1 MLRKKIKHAL
11 KDNVLD
17 QYSQDLK
24 IVTKTKQLFLKPNL
38 SLTDLSNE
46 VGISVDEVKKILS
59 EKLQVTFFEFISKH
73 KVNLAKQL
81 LTNTMGNQFS
91 ISSIAYK
98 SGFNTDD
105 SFEAIFKQ
113 HTNMSPKEYRIKHFK
128 IKSDSSAACEE

>member
-1 MLRKKIKHAL
+1 MIRKKTETAL
-11 KDNVLD
+11 IDDVLD
-17 QYSQDLK
+17 QSCQEL
-24 IVTKTKQLFLKPNL
+24 IIITKTKKLFLKPNL
-38 SLTDLSNE
+38 SLNDLSNE

-59 EKLQVTFFEFISKH
+59 EKLQVTFFEFISKY

-105 SFEAIFKQ
+105 SFATIFKQ
-113 HTNMSPKEYRIKHFK
+113 HTNFSPEEYRIKYFK
-128 IKSDSSAACEE
+128 IKSDSSAEREE